1 MNIIKK
7 YENED
12 ITVIWEPSKC
22 IHSAICFRNLPQV
35 FNPRIRPW
43 VNMEGGT
50 TEQITAQVN
59 ACPSGALS
67 IEQKKSEDV
76 ATQTN
81 TQTLI
86 EVVPNGP
93 LLVKGVVQLKH
104 SNGLEENSTI
114 QTALCRCG
122 ASSRKPFCDGSH
134 QKISFEG

>member
-12 ITVIWEPSKC
+12 VTVIWEPSKC

-50 TEQITAQVN
+50 SEQIIAQVN
-59 ACPSGALS
+59 ACPSGALQ
-67 IEQKKSEDV
+67 IEQKKSQEV
-76 ATQTN
+76 IAQTN

-86 EVVPNGP
+86 EVVLNGP

-134 QKISFEG
+134 RKISFEG